1 MKTPIAITLIIMGAL
16 IVIAPVVSDYLFQR
30 NLVELMSRP
39 GITSVNLDGK
49 MTDLYRIGCW
59 AMGGVM
65 ILVAVAFSLPM
76 GKQESERDR
85 LAPQAN

>member
-1 MKTPIAITLIIMGAL
+1 MKTPVAITLIIMGTL
-16 IVIAPVVSDYLFQR
+16 IVIAPVISDYFFQR

-59 AMGGVM
+59 GMGGAM
-65 ILVAVAFSLPM
+65 ILIAIVFSLAT
-76 GKQESERDR
+76 GQSESERSR
-85 LAPQAN
+85 LAPHAT